1 MDTSFMV
8 GRPEDHGADIIS
20 SYERYHRRQKLLIY
34 RPSVDDE
41 SPALHPRTPRK
52 REAFNTEICT
62 TPRRTLRAK
71 SSLLD
76 NPLLSSVTHNQVE
89 KGSPVPREAQ
99 NAEQNSTT
107 PRRTPRFRT
116 VHYDS
121 PFPSSSTQ
129 NLVDKQLAS
138 LQEARDTEK
147 SCTTPRRTP
156 RAVNQDGSL
165 PCVVNQNLEQ
175 MQPTTAQEDQDS
187 APTCSILRRTP
198 RSRPVH
204 HDNPLP
210 SGVIPN
216 FAEKSSPV
224 LLLPCGSGRTSSSP
238 RRASWTILPDD
249 TPSIAVPE
257 SLVKQQFASL
267 QQDQK
272 TGQSC
277 ATPHQTPRAMAANQH
292 KPLHNSAA
300 RNLME
305 TRAPALRKDRAYLS
319 NDEDRSKKR
328 KVEGGLLSE
337 TSVSHMSPV
346 TYKAQRKKRKK
357 NLGVNISPIEKSSR
371 KFLAVVLHDVAGAPQ
386 DDPEQNADPKELTV
400 QQCLGDQMTKMKEFM
415 TGSMDSGVLPITSHQ
430 ASLPGLNYGDYAD
443 SRVDSPIGGT
453 TLLAK
458 LPEENSPEE
467 NYTGVDWTPVAELL
481 PPLAS
486 AQRFHSWRLA
496 PLFSSM
502 KSKLGSFAEIFL
514 TPVKNKF
521 TGTGGMEQPGPSE
534 VIPGVATRNLF
545 SDCSPTD
552 SALRGEAT
560 DAPTSLAFQTE
571 TSMWTPTRYHVSE
584 YSTGKEADHE
594 IAECARGTGNLP
606 TVHSLLSRQGAHM
619 KNVSPKP
626 VSPANTHSSKA
637 CHSSSEQRSRYRKE
651 LATCRP
657 SIHHWMSPYQEGKT
671 CSSPT
676 SSTSSEGDT
685 EVVSVKMELDFVT
698 TPKPSSVRGLLSP
711 CRFLSRSY
719 SCPNFTSAEMD
730 LSPTFHKPPRT
741 MNLLHRQRRHTV
753 CSVEVTRE
761 LSCNVLSLPCL
772 KKEVFPFPGSSAHN
786 QHFLVSPVVCLSRL
800 SPTSHECTD
809 SSQDPC
815 HPRPCSPCLEDLEDS
830 PVRAELV
837 SRIRG
842 GLTKTASH
850 SKKKRKIRKRILS
863 EETSFSDSELKN
875 MECSQDEGV
884 GKVSRFRIRK
894 TPAKQ
899 TPSLTPMGL
908 PKPIRLNKTEF
919 SLEEI
924 YTNKNYRTPTE
935 KRTYETIF
943 EEPLERNG
951 NMIFTSQR
959 KVKRLMEFHD
969 GCGPRKR
976 RARQKGKVMGPGR
989 GRRQQTKT
997 QELDLDVL
1005 LQHRLQE
1012 LDALFAADEEC

>member
-1 MDTSFMV
+1 MAMDTSFMM
-8 GRPEDHGADIIS
+8 GRPEDHGADTIS

-34 RPSVDDE
+34 RPSVDDK
-41 SPALHPRTPRK
+41 SPALHSRTPRK
-52 REAFNTEICT
+52 QEAFNTEICT
-62 TPRRTLRAK
+62 TPRRTPRSK

-76 NPLLSSVTHNQVE
+76 NPFLCSVTNNQVE
-89 KGSPVPREAQ
+89 RGSPVLREAQ

-107 PRRTPRFRT
+107 PRRTPRLRT
-116 VHYDS
+116 VHCDS
-121 PFPSSSTQ
+121 PFSSSATQ
-129 NLVDKQLAS
+129 NLVDEQLIS
-138 LQEARDTEK
+138 LQEAHDTGT

-156 RAVNQDGSL
+156 RAVNQDGPL
-165 PCVVNQNLEQ
+165 PSVVNQNLEQ
-175 MQPTTAQEDQDS
+175 MQPTTFQEDQDS

-204 HDNPLP
+204 QDTPLP
-210 SGVIPN
+210 SGVIQN

-224 LLLPCGSGRTSSSP
+224 LPLPCSSGRTISSP
-238 RRASWTILPDD
+238 LRASGTIHPDD

-257 SLVKQQFASL
+257 SLVEEQFASL
-267 QQDQK
+267 HQDQK

-277 ATPHQTPRAMAANQH
+277 ATPHQTPRAKAANQH

-319 NDEDRSKKR
+319 NDEDWSKKR

-337 TSVSHMSPV
+337 TSVSHKSPV
-346 TYKAQRKKRKK
+346 TYKGQRKKKRKK
-357 NLGVNISPIEKSSR
+357 NLGVNISPIEKSSHR
-371 KFLAVVLHDVAGAPQ
+371 FLAVVLHDVAGAPEE
-386 DDPEQNADPKELTV
+386 DPEQNADPKELAV
-400 QQCLGDQMTKMKEFM
+400 QQSLGDQMTRMKEFM
-415 TGSMDSGVLPITSHQ
+415 TGSMDSGVLPFTSHQ
-430 ASLPGLNYGDYAD
+430 ASLPGINYYDFAD
-443 SRVDSPIGGT
+443 SHMDSPIGGT
-453 TLLAK
+453 RVLPK

-467 NYTGVDWTPVAELL
+467 NCTGVDWTPIAELL

-502 KSKLGSFAEIFL
+502 KSKLGNFAEIFL

-521 TGTGGMEQPGPSE
+521 TGTGGMDQPATSE

-545 SDCSPTD
+545 SDCSPTG
-552 SALRGEAT
+552 SALGGEAR

-571 TSMWTPTRYHVSE
+571 TSLWTPTSMER
-584 YSTGKEADHE
+584 EADHE

-606 TVHSLLSRQGAHM
+606 TVHSPLSRQGSHM
-619 KNVSPKP
+619 KCVSPKP
-626 VSPANTHSSKA
+626 VSPANTHSNKA
-637 CHSSSEQRSRYRKE
+637 CHSSSQQRSRYRKE

-657 SIHHWMSPYQEGKT
+657 SIHHWMSPYRDGKT

-676 SSTSSEGDT
+676 SSISSEGDT
-685 EVVSVKMELDFVT
+685 EVVSVKMELELAT
-698 TPKPSSVRGLLSP
+698 TPKPSSVRRLLSP

-719 SCPNFTSAEMD
+719 SCPNFTSKEMD
-730 LSPTFHKPPRT
+730 LSPTFHQPPQT
-741 MNLLHRQRRHTV
+741 INFLHRQRRHTV

-761 LSCNVLSLPCL
+761 LSRNVLSLQCL

-800 SPTSHECTD
+800 SPTSHEFTD
-809 SSQDPC
+809 AIQDPS
-815 HPRPCSPCLEDLEDS
+815 HPRPCSPCLEDS
-830 PVRAELV
+830 PVRSELV

-842 GLTKTASH
+842 SLTKTVSH

-899 TPSLTPMGL
+899 TTSLTPMGL

-969 GCGPRKR
+969 GCRPRKR
-976 RARQKGKVMGPGR
+976 RARQKGKVMVPGR
-989 GRRQQTKT
+989 GRRQQTKA
-997 QELDLDVL
+997 QELDIDVL